1 MEPLIHGGAYFRNF
15 TVYWK
20 RKAFLL
26 YANESEVH
34 VLERLAFYESVKCL
48 LSALT
53 SVYITFKWP
62 NQGFRRVTYVPSLIF
77 KPSSCFVSFVTISVQ
92 MSQFEGHVACL
103 NLP

>member
-1 MEPLIHGGAYFRNF
+1 M
-15 TVYWK
+15 
-20 RKAFLL
+20 
-26 YANESEVH
+26 YANEIEVRAL
-34 VLERLAFYESVKCL
+34 VRLAFYESVKCL